1 MTYKLHQITGE
12 EIPDEEAR
20 VELRKYLNPRT
31 ATWPAVDFIVGNP
44 PFIGKGALIRESLG
58 DGYVEALSD
67 AWKNV
72 PKSCDF
78 VMYWWEKYAQL
89 AASNK
94 IKRFGLITTN
104 SIGQTFNRR
113 IIERWLKNTKPI
125 SFAFAIPD
133 HPWIKVSDKADV
145 RIAMTVGEA
154 GNQIGTLH
162 EVISEADLSTDTPRI
177 NFSANNGKIQPDLT
191 LGTDVT
197 STQSTKSNSRISW
210 NGVMLA
216 ASGFLLTP
224 DQKARMIFST
234 SRLLRPFLHGKYLT
248 KKSKWVSPSHTLAQV
263 IALGGGQP
271 KTSCC
276 GGGLPSD
283 VPRVRCMV
291 WLRGGVP
298 GLYPA
303 AALAGWFCLSPLRGG
318 RRAVG
323 DVARPSALPSL

>member
-1 MTYKLHQITGE
+1 MGHYDAPCSRTGLNLRQTFAGRRGMTYKLHQITGE

-248 KKSKWVSPSHTLAQV
+248 KRSKEKFVIDTFEKSIEDLEPPVCQYLLDHV
-263 IALGGGQP
+263 N
-271 KTSCC
+271 
-276 GGGLPSD
+276 
-283 VPRVRCMV
+283 
-291 WLRGGVP
+291 
-298 GLYPA
+298 
-303 AALAGWFCLSPLRGG
+303 SPLTNGPFSGPRFH
-318 RRAVG
+318 
-323 DVARPSALPSL
+323 